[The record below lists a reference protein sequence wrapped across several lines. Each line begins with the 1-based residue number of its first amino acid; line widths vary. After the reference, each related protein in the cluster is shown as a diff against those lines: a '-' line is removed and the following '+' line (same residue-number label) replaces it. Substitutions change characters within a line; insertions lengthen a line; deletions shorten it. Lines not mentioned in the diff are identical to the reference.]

1 MRHWCSAGPSNVR
14 VNAIAPGATKT
25 NLADDSGGFN
35 MNALPAA
42 MEEQIASRLPHPGL
56 VTAEDVAAAVGW
68 LASAGARGVTG
79 HVLPIDKGYTAAGY
93 QDRPRS
99 RV

>member
-42 MEEQIASRLPHPGL
+42 MEEQIASYEGCYDPSSWEALEVDGNQECIEQANQ
-56 VTAEDVAAAVGW
+56 TDVIYIW
-68 LASAGARGVTG
+68 CIYFIINSLS
-79 HVLPIDKGYTAAGY
+79 I
-93 QDRPRS
+93 
-99 RV
+99 